1 MPSYSK
7 GTTGRSP
14 TFPKT
19 LKYFLE
25 NADTLKDEQ
34 LEENQATLKQL
45 VQALMSE
52 EASDYIFK
60 FLIEYSYATEE

>member
-1 MPSYSK
+1 
-7 GTTGRSP
+7 
-14 TFPKT
+14 
-19 LKYFLE
+19 LE

-60 FLIEYSYATEE
+60 FLVEYSYATEE